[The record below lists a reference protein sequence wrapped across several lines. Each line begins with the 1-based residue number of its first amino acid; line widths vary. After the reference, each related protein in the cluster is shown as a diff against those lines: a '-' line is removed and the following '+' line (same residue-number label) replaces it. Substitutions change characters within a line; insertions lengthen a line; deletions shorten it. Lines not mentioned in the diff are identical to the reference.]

1 MLFYLLLVLVCL
13 LLACVWV
20 CFLLDLVLLLC
31 DGLVVF
37 LVLVLRLLEVWIVLL
52 VCWLLVVFVGGIVV
66 CTMGFMWWFLV
77 GLVLCNFL

>member
-1 MLFYLLLVLVCL
+1 M

-31 DGLVVF
+31 DGLGCFPGFSFTIVGVVDSF
-37 LVLVLRLLEVWIVLL
+37 CW
-52 VCWLLVVFVGGIVV
+52 VCCLLVVFVGGIVV

-77 GLVLCNFL
+77 GLVLCGFL